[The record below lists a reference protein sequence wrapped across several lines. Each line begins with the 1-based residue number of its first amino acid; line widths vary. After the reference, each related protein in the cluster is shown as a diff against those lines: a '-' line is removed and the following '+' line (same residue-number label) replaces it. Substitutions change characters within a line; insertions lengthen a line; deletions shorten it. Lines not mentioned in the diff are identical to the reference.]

1 MVISIIIVN
10 IMTGS
15 AGISG
20 SHNFDDF
27 DDDDEE
33 KEDQDDYV
41 QDIQIA
47 LQIYLVQLSKFALGQ
62 KAHLFSLVNNKG
74 RQINQYNFKEIVS
87 VNKTVSFKTLH
98 GVFEK

>member
-1 MVISIIIVN
+1 MVLFIIIMN
-10 IMTGS
+10 IRTLVPPS
-15 AGISG
+15 AGLSG
-20 SHNFDDF
+20 SRHF
-27 DDDDEE
+27 DDDDFYDDNEE
-33 KEDQDDYV
+33 EGDHDVYI

-87 VNKTVSFKTLH
+87 VK
-98 GVFEK
+98 

>member
-20 SHNFDDF
+20 SHHF

>member
-20 SHNFDDF
+20 SHHF

-33 KEDQDDYV
+33 KEDHDDYV
-41 QDIQIA
+41 
-47 LQIYLVQLSKFALGQ
+47 
-62 KAHLFSLVNNKG
+62 
-74 RQINQYNFKEIVS
+74 
-87 VNKTVSFKTLH
+87 
-98 GVFEK
+98 